1 MRWPGDASDVDDD
14 ILEPLLPGSE
24 ETLPGFD
31 AAARSPRSTS
41 RRASPTASSELA
53 VVKPR
58 NPKVLRLWLLA
69 AGLGVMSLL
78 QFAAAGYVRG
88 IERDLRDV
96 EAVWRSVL
104 RIDSDRAQ
112 ADAALIETLRQ
123 YGHSPGLEEQRDT
136 LYEATRSRFDKFV
149 AELASLDPRSDTVTK
164 LRDDMLDALAQRRRD
179 FRDERVSTEHE
190 AALREIG
197 ARLDRTLDRWRI
209 DERPGDD
216 DVRLTAARELM
227 ERLEGMADEPTGL
240 TIGAVAA
247 DALLLID
254 VDDNDVVR
262 QRVSV
267 SSSARLLALGD
278 NLVVVDGGKARAFS
292 SSPLTAQPRWEIAA
306 ERAMAAPD
314 AITMWVQVGS
324 ELRRIDAD
332 GQPVITVPIPEG
344 SRLVAVPTSQRAL
357 IVSPADGLLV
367 TTREGQLESGTEYR
381 RMPRTLR
388 IGSNNG
394 AYAAALDDR
403 GRVLVA
409 RIEEGR
415 GGWTFSALR
424 ADLPRLLD
432 LVVIAGT

>member
-1 MRWPGDASDVDDD
+1 M
-14 ILEPLLPGSE
+14 
-24 ETLPGFD
+24 
-31 AAARSPRSTS
+31 
-41 RRASPTASSELA
+41 
-53 VVKPR
+53 
-58 NPKVLRLWLLA
+58 
-69 AGLGVMSLL
+69 
-78 QFAAAGYVRG
+78 
-88 IERDLRDV
+88 
-96 EAVWRSVL
+96 
-104 RIDSDRAQ
+104 
-112 ADAALIETLRQ
+112 
-123 YGHSPGLEEQRDT
+123 
-136 LYEATRSRFDKFV
+136 
-149 AELASLDPRSDTVTK
+149 
-164 LRDDMLDALAQRRRD
+164 
-179 FRDERVSTEHE
+179 
-190 AALREIG
+190 
-197 ARLDRTLDRWRI
+197 
-209 DERPGDD
+209 
-216 DVRLTAARELM
+216 
-227 ERLEGMADEPTGL
+227 
-240 TIGAVAA
+240 AA

-424 ADLPRLLD
+424 AELPRLLD
-432 LVVIAGT
+432 LVVIGDA